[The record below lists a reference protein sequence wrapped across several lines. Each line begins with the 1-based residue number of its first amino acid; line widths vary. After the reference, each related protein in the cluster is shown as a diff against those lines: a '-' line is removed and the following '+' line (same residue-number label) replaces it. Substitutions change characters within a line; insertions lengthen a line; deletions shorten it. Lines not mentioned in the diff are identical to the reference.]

1 MFSLI
6 KKLHAISDH
15 MNDIEM
21 NKKLSEYKKIEHIDY
36 FLHSKK

>member
-6 KKLHAISDH
+6 KKLHAISEY
-15 MNDIEM
+15 MNDVEM
-21 NKKLSEYKKIEHIDY
+21 NKTLSEYKKIEHIDY

>member
-6 KKLHAISDH
+6 KKIHEISEYMD
-15 MNDIEM
+15 DIEM